1 MKDSKEQQCR
11 RGRRAPEEATSR
23 WASPQ
28 ESASTSRS
36 ARLPAS
42 CNVQCGAT
50 AWVSVQ
56 VRRVRRALF
65 PGNCN
70 RPEPAPAAW
79 APVQESGSDIVV
91 NHLIRGGSAERSGK
105 VLAGDVI
112 VAIDDKDVR
121 GKGVSEMRNFI
132 VGPEGSTVRCL
143 APPAPL
149 QLSYF
154 AASHCV
160 GAALQLCFELPAVLF
175 ISELPAVLFI
185 IRGCI

>member
-1 MKDSKEQQCR
+1 M
-11 RGRRAPEEATSR
+11 
-23 WASPQ
+23 
-28 ESASTSRS
+28 
-36 ARLPAS
+36 
-42 CNVQCGAT
+42 
-50 AWVSVQ
+50 
-56 VRRVRRALF
+56 
-65 PGNCN
+65 
-70 RPEPAPAAW
+70 
-79 APVQESGSDIVV
+79 QESGSDIVV